1 MKYLFSIKVKLKG
14 ENSNLKFL
22 KDKNLELDIVLYFP
36 IILCSNIFCN
46 CFVNVEFYL
55 LLELLFVNM
64 VLVLK
69 FKFKALFMQS
79 H

>member
-1 MKYLFSIKVKLKG
+1 M
-14 ENSNLKFL
+14 KFL
-22 KDKNLELDIVLYFP
+22 KDKNLELDTVLDIP

-46 CFVNVEFYL
+46 CCVNVVFNL
-55 LLELLFVNM
+55 LLEHLLMNM

-69 FKFKALFMQS
+69 IMFRALFMQS